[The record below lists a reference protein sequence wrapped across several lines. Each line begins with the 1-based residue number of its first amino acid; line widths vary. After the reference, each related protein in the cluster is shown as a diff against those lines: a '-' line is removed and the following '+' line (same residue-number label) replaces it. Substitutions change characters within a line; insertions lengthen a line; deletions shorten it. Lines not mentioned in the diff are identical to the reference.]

1 MTAPANPQETDT
13 RRPFGPHPGLEPR
26 RNPAAR
32 WVTILVGIS
41 LLALSGLLAR
51 ELWFLYQD
59 QPFTSWV
66 RPVLD
71 FLGTRVV
78 DATAVTVGIIISVL
92 GLWLIISSFMRRGRT
107 HMQVESPASI
117 WVRPVDVAR
126 KSTYAAR
133 AEVGGEN
140 VRSKADSKR
149 VTVEVEDDGSG
160 HTEELVQG
168 AVARELRH
176 LSNPP
181 AVAVKVLPR
190 TGAAHQPDQ
199 PTAAP
204 AASRPAAP
212 QPAETTP
219 RATDLDQVEEEL
231 R

>member
-1 MTAPANPQETDT
+1 MTAPANAQETEA

-32 WVTILVGIS
+32 WVTILVGVTF
-41 LLALSGLLAR
+41 LALSGLLAR
-51 ELWFLYQD
+51 ELWFYYQD

-71 FLGTRVV
+71 FLGTRAV
-78 DATAVTVGIIISVL
+78 DAAAVTVGIIISLL
-92 GLWLIISSFMRRGRT
+92 GLWLIISSFMPRGRT

-140 VRSKADSKR
+140 IRSKADRKR
-149 VTVEVEDDGSG
+149 VTVTVEDDGSG
-160 HTEELVQG
+160 RVEELVQG
-168 AVARELRH
+168 AVGRELRR
-176 LSNPP
+176 LSHPP

-190 TGAAHQPDQ
+190 AGSSQQAV
-199 PTAAP
+199 
-204 AASRPAAP
+204 P
-212 QPAETTP
+212 QPVEP
-219 RATDLDQVEEEL
+219 HRTDLDQVEEEL

>member
-1 MTAPANPQETDT
+1 MTVSTNAPETET

-32 WVTILVGIS
+32 WLTILVGVI
-41 LLALSGLLAR
+41 LLTLSGLLAR
-51 ELWFLYQD
+51 ELWFHYQD

-71 FLGTRVV
+71 FLGTHVI
-78 DATAVTVGIIISVL
+78 DAAAVTVGIIVSLL
-92 GLWLIISSFMRRGRT
+92 GLWLIICSFMPRART

-140 VRSKADSKR
+140 IRSKADRKR

-160 HTEELVQG
+160 RAAELVQS
-168 AVARELRH
+168 AVTRELHR

-181 AVAVKVLPR
+181 AVTVKVLPS
-190 TGAAHQPDQ
+190 TE
-199 PTAAP
+199 
-204 AASRPAAP
+204 ASQRAT
-212 QPAETTP
+212 QPAGTTP
-219 RATDLDQVEEEL
+219 RAADPDHIEEEL